1 MKMKEILTL
10 LGGRLLC
17 GAPQDD
23 HEFTSAFA
31 SDMMSDVLAYGQG
44 QSLLLTGLLNQQVIR
59 TAEMLDMHCII
70 FVRGKT
76 PAEEVLT
83 LAREKGIAVI
93 STQRGPAMT
102 LQYHYIVPGDDFVHA
117 GEASGHLKGVL
128 RQLGYPGDAIRRVAV
143 SMYEGEINMV
153 IHANGGEIDAEIDDR
168 GITIVLRDQGPG
180 IPDVE
185 KAMQEGWS
193 TASDEIR
200 AQGFGAGMGLPNMK
214 KYTDNMQIDT
224 VLGVGTTISLRVDL
238 H

>member
-1 MKMKEILTL
+1 MIMKEILTL

-93 STQRGPAMT
+93 STQRGRFT
-102 LQYHYIVPGDDFVHA
+102 
-117 GEASGHLKGVL
+117 ASGLL
-128 RQLGYPGDAIRRVAV
+128 Y
-143 SMYEGEINMV
+143 
-153 IHANGGEIDAEIDDR
+153 
-168 GITIVLRDQGPG
+168 
-180 IPDVE
+180 
-185 KAMQEGWS
+185 
-193 TASDEIR
+193 
-200 AQGFGAGMGLPNMK
+200 GAGLR
-214 KYTDNMQIDT
+214 
-224 VLGVGTTISLRVDL
+224 GV
-238 H
+238 